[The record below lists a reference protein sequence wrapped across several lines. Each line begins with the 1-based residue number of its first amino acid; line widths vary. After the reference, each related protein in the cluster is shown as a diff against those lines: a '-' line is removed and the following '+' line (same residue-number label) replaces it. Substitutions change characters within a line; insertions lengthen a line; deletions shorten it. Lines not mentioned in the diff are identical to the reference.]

1 MSQVIGQ
8 FRLVGK
14 WVGTTGEG
22 LALEVEI
29 EGVGGVYVRKFPLQL
44 DPDRATTLTHDW
56 LHPSHL
62 YIEGNLLGKRDT
74 VDMEPTRL
82 VLLRGNAHRL
92 NEAWATVYIQERVA
106 ETVYLVSAS
115 EEGGDEVFPVESQV
129 PLLPKR
135 LYHLFGRL
143 SPRYYERQKLL
154 QIRLKVAGAME
165 GLDALRL
172 G

>member
-1 MSQVIGQ
+1 MNQAIGQ
-8 FRLVGK
+8 FRLIGK
-14 WVGTTGEG
+14 WVGTSGEG

-29 EGVGGVYVRKFPLQL
+29 EGVGGVYVRKFPLHL
-44 DPDRATTLTHDW
+44 DPDRATTLHHEW

-82 VLLRGNAHRL
+82 VLLRGNARRL
-92 NEAWATVYIQERVA
+92 NEAWATVYIQGRVA
-106 ETVYLVSAS
+106 ESVYLASAN
-115 EEGGDEVFPVESQV
+115 EEAGDEVFPVESQA

-135 LYHLFGRL
+135 FYHLFGRL

-154 QIRLKVAGAME
+154 QIRLKVLEALE
-165 GLDALRL
+165 GLDTLRL

>member
-1 MSQVIGQ
+1 VNRVIGL

-22 LALEVEI
+22 LTLEVEI
-29 EGVGGVYVRKFPLQL
+29 EGAGGVYVRKFPLDL
-44 DPDRATTLTHDW
+44 DPDRATALNHDW
-56 LHPSHL
+56 FHPSYL

-74 VDMEPTRL
+74 VDMKPTSF
-82 VLLRGNAHRL
+82 VLLRGNARSL
-92 NEAWATVYIQERVA
+92 NEDWATVYIQERAA
-106 ETVYLVSAS
+106 ETVYLASAN
-115 EEGGDEVFPVESQV
+115 EEGGDEVFPIESQV

-154 QIRLKVAGAME
+154 QIRLKVAEAVE
-165 GLDALRL
+165 GLDVLRL
-172 G
+172 D

>member
-1 MSQVIGQ
+1 MSRVIGQ

-29 EGVGGVYVRKFPLQL
+29 EGVGGVYVRKFPLHL
-44 DPDRATTLTHDW
+44 DPDRASTLTHDW

-62 YIEGNLLGKRDT
+62 YIEGKLLGKRDT

-82 VLLRGNAHRL
+82 VLLRGNARRL
-92 NEAWATVYIQERVA
+92 NEAWGTVYIRERAA
-106 ETVYLVSAS
+106 ETVYLASAD
-115 EEGGDEVFPVESQV
+115 EEDGDEVFPVESRV
-129 PLLPKR
+129 PLLPR
-135 LYHLFGRL
+135 RFYHLFGKL

-154 QIRLKVAGAME
+154 QIRLKAEEAME
-165 GLDALRL
+165 GLDVLHL
-172 G
+172 D